1 MESVVLTRVGILG
14 HLSETGSGF
23 QTLNRTLYPNMG
35 QVPPPPF
42 CGCSSEGKGLKQ
54 FFFLDLV

>member
-35 QVPPPPF
+35 QVPPPPSV
-42 CGCSSEGKGLKQ
+42 GVLQKGRA
-54 FFFLDLV
+54 